1 MPFPFLGDLMNS
13 YFNKKLLE
21 GGVAMLQA
29 FIDGATA
36 HLLSLMSDTIFNT
49 QPIKSYI
56 DYTEFLRATQRVAVL
71 IIPIYIIFRTVSQQI
86 GNELH
91 EESLQMK
98 IYKSIASVFFVYFI
112 PYFAENVLITLNN
125 AAVKAVLTSGTVID
139 VDSFLGILNG
149 LMGGLDVNTN
159 LNAYLFVLLIVLII
173 IVVFIILGLVAAMRI
188 FELAIAIVFAPL
200 ACISVINRGDTLNI
214 WFREFLSICFTQT
227 LHAFALRALLG
238 IIDFNRGFLLNSV
251 LLVGGVVVMIKSPK
265 ILRNLV
271 YSTGSGNTVV
281 QAAGS
286 VTRSVMM
293 KNMIFKK

>member
-1 MPFPFLGDLMNS
+1 MPFPFFSDLMNN

-36 HLLSLMSDTIFNT
+36 QLLSLLTDTIFNT
-49 QPIKSYI
+49 QPIRNYI
-56 DYTEFLRATQRVAVL
+56 DYTLILKAAQKAAVL
-71 IIPIYIIFRTVSQQI
+71 IIPIYIIYRAVSQQM

-98 IYKSIASVFFVYFI
+98 FYKSIASVFFVYFV
-112 PYFAENVLITLNN
+112 PYFAENVLIYLNN
-125 AAVKAVLTSGTVID
+125 EAVKAILTSGTIID
-139 VDSFLGILNG
+139 ANSFMGILRG
-149 LMGGLDVNTN
+149 LIGGSDVGTN

-173 IVVFIILGLVAAMRI
+173 VVAFIVLGIIAAMRI

-200 ACISVINRGDTLNI
+200 ACISVINRGDMLNV
-214 WFREFLSICFTQT
+214 WFREFLAICFTQT

-238 IIDFNRGFLLNSV
+238 IIDFNRGFLINAA

-286 VTRSVMM
+286 VARHVMM